1 MDGSWIYCCLLSLS
15 AALPL
20 ATALSL
26 LLGLATALSLSLL
39 LLLPLLLGLA
49 LLLGSS
55 SSLPL
60 TTHLGTGLH
69 YCCGGV
75 HLYILTRDFNPG
87 GILIS

>member
-1 MDGSWIYCCLLSLS
+1 MRDNHLLSL
-15 AALPL
+15 ATALTTGLSLPLAL

-26 LLGLATALSLSLL
+26 PLPLL

-69 YCCGGV
+69 NNCAV
-75 HLYILTRDFNPG
+75 HLYILTRDFYPEG
-87 GILIS
+87 F